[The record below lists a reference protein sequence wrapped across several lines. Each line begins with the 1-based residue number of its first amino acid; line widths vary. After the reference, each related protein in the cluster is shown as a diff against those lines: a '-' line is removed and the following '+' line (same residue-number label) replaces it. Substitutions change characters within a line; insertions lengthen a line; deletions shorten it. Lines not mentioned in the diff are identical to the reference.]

1 MKFLKNC
8 NYFVSIAINLKFD
21 VIFKI
26 HKNPVMK
33 RKHYTLLMLV
43 LCSLV
48 LPALAWAQVEV
59 TGKVTDAST
68 GDALPGVAVTVQ
80 GTTIGTQTDLEG
92 NYEIAVPDNTSI
104 LEFRFLGFAIQ
115 TATADQNV
123 INIALQPDAQALSEV
138 VVTALGIERNR
149 NELVYAAQEVEGEA
163 LTRTRGTNFV
173 SALSGKVAGL
183 DIKSNNTMGGST
195 NVIIR
200 GYKSI
205 TGNNQ
210 ALFVVDGVPVS
221 NANTN
226 TPDQMTGRVGT
237 DFGNAASDINPDN
250 IASVNVL
257 KGAAATALYGARAS
271 NGVVMIT
278 TKKGQKNS
286 MDIVVNSGLTFGT
299 MDKSTYAR
307 YQKEYGAGYEQAFKG
322 ETDLGGGVH
331 PYVYFDHDASF
342 GPKFDPNL
350 LVYQW
355 DALDPY
361 SPNYG
366 KPTPWVGAKNDP
378 TSFFE
383 NSVNSNQSI
392 MIRGGGDK
400 STYKFGYT
408 RSDEKGI
415 LPNSTIDKDY
425 FVFSGS
431 SDITDK
437 LTVSA
442 TANYTHVAGLGRYGT
457 GYNGNNPNQQ
467 FRQWWQTNVDLMDQ
481 KEAYFRNR
489 QNVTWNWADLEGTGP
504 IYSDNPYWTRYENY
518 ADDSRD
524 HYYGYVM
531 ANYQFTDWLDVMGRV
546 SIDGSEEIQE
556 ERVAVGSASTSQYS
570 RFNRKYN
577 EVNLDLILNFNKNIS
592 EDFSFRGLLGGNM
605 RRNRMSDIRAT
616 TNGGL
621 VVPGL
626 YSLSNSLSPV
636 EPPEE
641 RLERVGVDGIF
652 ANATFGYKETVFL
665 ELAGRRDQT
674 TTLPSGN
681 NVYYYPS
688 AGVNFLFSNVMES
701 SWLTHGKL
709 RLNYA
714 EAGNDPPALSIYD
727 TYDKPTAFGSVPV
740 FSIADTKNNEDLK
753 PERTK
758 SIEAGVE
765 LEFLDSRI
773 GLDVSLYKTNTIDQL
788 IPVTVTSATGY
799 TSVWR
804 NSGEVQNKGI
814 EVAAYFTPVRSTDF
828 SWTLNLNFSKNE
840 SLVKS
845 LYADVRNIELGNF
858 QGAVTANAAIGQP
871 FGVLRGTDFV
881 YTNGQPTVNE
891 DGFYMATPE
900 SDRIIGDPN
909 PDWLGGIGNSFR
921 YKDLSLNF
929 MIDIRHGG
937 DVFSLDQWYGQGT
950 GLYEES
956 VGLNAD
962 GVDVR
967 LPVSE
972 GGGIVLPG
980 VKEDGSPNDI
990 RAENVDGGS
999 QNPFGYINGP
1009 RARYVY
1015 DGSYVKLREVAL
1027 SYSLPQNL
1035 MENLGFIK
1043 GIDISLVGRNLWII
1057 SKNMKY
1063 ADPEEGLS
1071 SGNINGYQSGAYPAV
1086 KTYGFNLRLN
1096 F

>member
-1 MKFLKNC
+1 
-8 NYFVSIAINLKFD
+8 
-21 VIFKI
+21 
-26 HKNPVMK
+26 MK
-33 RKHYTLLMLV
+33 RQHYHLLLLLLSV
-43 LCSLV
+43 LLI
-48 LPALAWAQVEV
+48 PAHALAQVQV
-59 TGKVTDAST
+59 TGKVTDAAT
-68 GDALPGVAVTVQ
+68 GDPLPGVAVTVE

-92 NYEIAVPDNTSI
+92 NYEINVPSAQST
-104 LEFRFLGFAIQ
+104 LVFRFLGYANQ
-115 TATADQNV
+115 TATASENV
-123 INIALQPDAQALSEV
+123 INIQLRMDAQALSEV

-149 NELVYAAQEVEGEA
+149 NELVYAAQEVRGDA
-163 LTRTRGTNFV
+163 ITRTRGSNFV
-173 SALSGKVAGL
+173 NALSGKVAGL

-195 NVIIR
+195 NVVIR

-210 ALFVVDGVPVS
+210 ALFVVDGVPVT

-226 TPDQMTGRVGT
+226 TRDQMTGRVGT

-257 KGAAATALYGARAS
+257 KGAAATALYGARAA
-271 NGVVMIT
+271 NGVIMIT
-278 TKKGQKNS
+278 TKKGRKNS
-286 MDIVVNSGLTFGT
+286 MEIVVNSGVTFGT

-307 YQKEYGAGYEQAFKG
+307 YQKEYGAGYAQAFKT
-322 ETDLGGGVH
+322 EADLGDGVR
-331 PYVYFDHDASF
+331 PVVYFDHDASY

-366 KPTPWVGAKNDP
+366 KATPWVGAENDP
-378 TSFFE
+378 TSYFE

-392 MIRGGGDK
+392 MIRGGGDNT
-400 STYKFGYT
+400 TYKFGYT
-408 RSDEKGI
+408 RNDEKGI
-415 LPNSTIDKDY
+415 LPNSTLDKDY

-431 SDITDK
+431 SDITEK

-442 TANYTHVAGLGRYGT
+442 SANYSHIAGLGRYGT

-467 FRQWWQTNVDLMDQ
+467 FRQWWQVNVDLMEQ
-481 KEAYFRNR
+481 KEAYFRNH

-524 HYYGYVM
+524 HYYGYAM
-531 ANYQFTDWLDVMGRV
+531 INYRANDWLDIMGRV

-556 ERVAVGSASTSQYS
+556 ERIAVGSAATSQYT

-577 EVNLDLILNFNKNIS
+577 ETNFDLILNFNRDIS
-592 EDFSFRGLLGGNM
+592 ENFSFRGLLGGNI
-605 RRNRMSDIRAT
+605 RRNRVSEIRAS

-621 VVPGL
+621 VVPEL
-626 YSLSNSLSPV
+626 YALSNSLSPI

-641 RLERVGVDGIF
+641 NLARVGVDGIF

-665 ELAGRRDQT
+665 ELAGRRDQA

-688 AGVNFLFSNVMES
+688 IGANFLFSNVMDAP
-701 SWLTHGKL
+701 WLTHGKL
-709 RLNYA
+709 RVNYA
-714 EAGNDPPALSIYD
+714 EAGNDAPALSIFD
-727 TYDKPTAFGSVPV
+727 VYDKPTSFGSVPV
-740 FSIADTKNNEDLK
+740 FSLPDRKNNINLK

-765 LEFLDSRI
+765 LEFVDSRI
-773 GLDVSLYKTNTIDQL
+773 GLNLSLYKTNTLDQL
-788 IPVTVTSATGY
+788 IPVNVSAATGY
-799 TSVWR
+799 SSVWL
-804 NSGEVQNKGI
+804 NSGEVENKGI
-814 EVAAYFTPVRSTDF
+814 EVASFFTPVRSNDF
-828 SWTLNLNFSKNE
+828 SWTLNLNFSLNR

-845 LYADVRNIELGNF
+845 LYGEGDNRVENIELGNF
-858 QGAVTANAAIGQP
+858 QGAITSNVAIGEP
-871 FGVLRGTDFV
+871 YGVLRGTDFI

-891 DGFYMATPE
+891 DGYYMSTST
-900 SDRIIGDPN
+900 SDIIIGNPN

-929 MIDIRHGG
+929 LVDIRQGG
-937 DVFSLDQWYGQGT
+937 DIFSLDQWYGQAT

-956 VGLNAD
+956 VGVNAD

-999 QNPFGYINGP
+999 QNPFGYVNGP

-1027 SYSLPQNL
+1027 SYSLPASV

-1043 GIDISLVGRNLWII
+1043 GIDISLIGRNLWII

-1063 ADPEEGLS
+1063 SDPEEGLS

-1086 KTYGFNLRLN
+1086 KTYGFNVRFN

>member
-1 MKFLKNC
+1 MKKQ
-8 NYFVSIAINLKFD
+8 
-21 VIFKI
+21 
-26 HKNPVMK
+26 
-33 RKHYTLLMLV
+33 HYTMPLALLYLMLFP
-43 LCSLV
+43 LLG
-48 LPALAWAQVEV
+48 WAQVQV
-59 TGKVTDAST
+59 SGKVTDADT
-68 GDALPGVAVTVQ
+68 GEPLPGVAITVE
-80 GTTIGTQTDLEG
+80 GTTLGTQTDLEG
-92 NYEIAVPDNTSI
+92 NYELSVPNSQAV
-104 LEFRFLGFAIQ
+104 LVFRFLGYANQ
-115 TATADQNV
+115 TATANRNV
-123 INIALQPDAQALSEV
+123 INIALQTDAQALSEV

-149 NELVYAAQEVEGEA
+149 NELVYAAQEVQGES
-163 LTRTRGTNFV
+163 LTRTRGSNFV
-173 SALSGKVAGL
+173 TALSGKVAGL
-183 DIKSNNTMGGST
+183 DIKTNNTMGGST

-226 TPDQMTGRVGT
+226 TRNQMTGRVGT

-257 KGAAATALYGARAS
+257 KGAAATALYGARAA
-271 NGVVMIT
+271 NGVIMIT
-278 TKKGQKNS
+278 TKKGRKNS
-286 MDIVVNSGLTFGT
+286 MDIVVNSGVTFGSI
-299 MDKSTYAR
+299 DKSTYAR
-307 YQKEYGAGYEQAFKG
+307 YQKEYGAGYAQSFKT
-322 ETDLGGGVH
+322 EADLGDGVR
-331 PYVYFDHDASF
+331 PVVYFDHDASY
-342 GPKFDPNL
+342 GPKFNPDL

-366 KPTPWVGAKNDP
+366 KATPWVGARHDP
-378 TSFFE
+378 TDFFE
-383 NSVNSNQSI
+383 RSVNSNQSI
-392 MIRGGGDK
+392 MIRGGGDNT
-400 STYKFGYT
+400 TYKFGYT

-415 LPNSTIDKDY
+415 LPNSRLDKDY

-431 SDITDK
+431 SDLTDK
-437 LTVSA
+437 LTVTA
-442 TANYTHVAGLGRYGT
+442 TANYSHIAGLGRYGT

-467 FRQWWQTNVDLMDQ
+467 FRQWWQTNVDIRDQ

-524 HYYGYVM
+524 HYYGFVM
-531 ANYQFTDWLDVMGRV
+531 LNYRLTDWLDIMGRV

-556 ERVAVGSASTSQYS
+556 ERIAVGSAETSQYS
-570 RFNRKYN
+570 RFNRGYRETN
-577 EVNLDLILNFNKNIS
+577 FDLLLNFNRDIS
-592 EDFSFRGLLGGNM
+592 ADISFSGLIGGNL
-605 RRNRMSDIRAT
+605 RRNRIEEVRAS

-621 VVPGL
+621 VVPKL
-626 YSLSNSLSPV
+626 YALSNSRSPI
-636 EPPEE
+636 EPPDEH
-641 RLERVGVDGIF
+641 LARVGVDGVF

-665 ELAGRRDQT
+665 ELAGRRDQA

-688 AGVNFLFSNVMES
+688 VGANFLFSNVIDAP
-701 SWLTHGKL
+701 WLTHGKL

-714 EAGNDPPALSIYD
+714 EAGNDAPALSIFD
-727 TYDKPTAFGSVPV
+727 VYDKPTSFGSVPV
-740 FSIADTKNNEDLK
+740 FSLPDTKNNINLK

-758 SIEAGVE
+758 SVEAGVE
-765 LEFLDSRI
+765 LEFVDSRI
-773 GLDVSLYKTNTIDQL
+773 GLSASFYKTNTLDQL
-788 IPVTVTSATGY
+788 IPVNVTGATGY
-799 TSVWR
+799 SSVWL
-804 NSGEVQNKGI
+804 NSGEVENKGI
-814 EVAAYFTPVRSTDF
+814 ELNGFFTPVRSNDF
-828 SWTLNLNFSKNE
+828 SWTMNLNFSLNRSE
-840 SLVKS
+840 VLS
-845 LYADVRNIELGNF
+845 LYGEGDNEVKNIELGNF
-858 QGAVTANAAIGQP
+858 QGAITANAAIGEP
-871 FGVLRGTDFV
+871 FGILRGTDFV

-891 DGFYMATPE
+891 DGYYMATDR
-900 SDRIIGDPN
+900 SDHIIGDPN

-921 YKDLSLNF
+921 YKDVSLDF

-937 DVFSLDQWYGQGT
+937 DVFSLDQWYGQAT

-956 VGLNAD
+956 VGVNAD
-962 GVDVR
+962 GFDVR

-990 RAENVDGGS
+990 RAANIDGSS
-999 QNPFGYINGP
+999 QNPFGYVNGP

-1027 SYSLPQNL
+1027 SYSLPASL

-1043 GIDISLVGRNLWII
+1043 GIDVSLIGRNLWII

-1063 ADPEEGLS
+1063 SDPEEGLS

-1086 KTYGFNLRLN
+1086 RTLGFNVRFN